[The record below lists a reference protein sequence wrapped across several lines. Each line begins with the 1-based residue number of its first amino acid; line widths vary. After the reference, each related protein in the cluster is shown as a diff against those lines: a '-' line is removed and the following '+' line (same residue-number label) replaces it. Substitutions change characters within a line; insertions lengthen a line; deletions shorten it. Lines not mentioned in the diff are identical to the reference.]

1 MKNKIS
7 VWFLMYESGEPLDA
21 GFTLEYI
28 KNALK
33 HQRDG
38 RYTVMEFSCDVSCP
52 SILEHDPA
60 VHFRY
65 EVLRRKGHITAHLYN
80 RSSYFCVKRVK
91 L

>member
-7 VWFLMYESGEPLDA
+7 VWSLMDESGEPLDA

-38 RYTVMEFSCDVSCP
+38 RYTVMEFSFDPACP
-52 SILEHDPA
+52 AIMEHDPA
-60 VHFRY
+60 LHFRY
-65 EVLRRKGHITAHLYN
+65 EVLRRKGHITGRLYN
-80 RSSYFCVKRVK
+80 RSSYFAAIG
-91 L
+91 